1 MPDKDESPDQVLPLA
16 EERLIVSKREAVT
29 GRVTVR
35 TVVDERQER
44 VRETLAREEADVER
58 VAIDREIDAVP
69 EPRWEGDVFVVPVVE
84 EILVVEKRLRLK
96 EEVRIT
102 RLRRSEDVDEPV
114 TLRSTRAVVERSE
127 LGGDA
132 T

>member
-58 VAIDREIDAVP
+58 VAIDRAIDAVP